1 MLVDW
6 RIAEYLRKPDLAE
19 LKDGSFICRMLASSG
34 RPILKLPDRAKH
46 PMVPRG
52 PTNVIINGE
61 GHVANFVK
69 LFVNVVHRH
78 ESNQNV
84 LTEIL
89 RGWFGPRAGL
99 PGTKQEVVFDQTGDG
114 WTMRPV
120 TVPHTDHNE
129 EASAERA
136 TRAVRLK
143 SLEPDWRDENLH
155 AFAIELNCIGHRLNP
170 AVECFRQTSF
180 AVELV
185 ERHAKVLVQMTPSA
199 SAVDPLLYDVCLW
212 CVSKK
217 LGQPGIENLDL
228 ALTLPPIKTTIN
240 KAVLKVFSEL
250 SHDCILRPRNIV

>member
-1 MLVDW
+1 MQRFWHDVGDLRQEVRSRASRGLDHEGGVLNDDARLNAWVREQVRQAFDGESSSGERAFFEFDADRVRQKFAVAESLRSTFQEMLRELVDW

-69 LFVNVVHRH
+69 LFVNVVHRP

-99 PGTKQEVVFDQTGDG
+99 PGTKQEVVFDRTGDG
-114 WTMRPV
+114 WTMWPV
-120 TVPHTDHNE
+120 TVPHTEHDE
-129 EASAERA
+129 EASAE
-136 TRAVRLK
+136 
-143 SLEPDWRDENLH
+143 
-155 AFAIELNCIGHRLNP
+155 
-170 AVECFRQTSF
+170 
-180 AVELV
+180 
-185 ERHAKVLVQMTPSA
+185 
-199 SAVDPLLYDVCLW
+199 
-212 CVSKK
+212 
-217 LGQPGIENLDL
+217 
-228 ALTLPPIKTTIN
+228 
-240 KAVLKVFSEL
+240 
-250 SHDCILRPRNIV
+250 